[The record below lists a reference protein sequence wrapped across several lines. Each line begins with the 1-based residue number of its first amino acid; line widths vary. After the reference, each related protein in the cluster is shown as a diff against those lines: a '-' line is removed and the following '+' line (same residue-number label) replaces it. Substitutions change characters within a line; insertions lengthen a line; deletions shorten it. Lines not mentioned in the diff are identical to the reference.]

1 MTSATTKSTVV
12 VDRYFDVISDGPL
25 IIVRMPCI
33 RRETRDGRVSTRAHM
48 RWRNV
53 LKSIGSLMRS
63 HGFRLK
69 DVYAIELI
77 APAAETPQFEA
88 EWRERHI
95 KLDAAFGG
103 DPTTHPDFWLY
114 NWENGAFWLAR
125 PATTKMVTP

>member
-1 MTSATTKSTVV
+1 
-12 VDRYFDVISDGPL
+12 
-25 IIVRMPCI
+25 
-33 RRETRDGRVSTRAHM
+33 M

-95 KLDAAFGG
+95 KLDAA
-103 DPTTHPDFWLY
+103 
-114 NWENGAFWLAR
+114 
-125 PATTKMVTP
+125 